1 MRDFFW
7 ILNTLPFRGS
17 GAVPAI
23 LFDEKYCI
31 NIFLNFE
38 RPIIL
43 TTDSRNKKALP
54 EYPHRGYSGSAFITT
69 NAMVGGACRHSG
81 CVNNA
86 AYLVMVK
93 PPAFH
98 FLSSPNSSCCRSTSL
113 RRLAFSTLRRCSS
126 RILTDDWRETSRAWP
141 VVWGI
146 EAASEAS

>member
-1 MRDFFW
+1 MR

-54 EYPHRGYSGSAFITT
+54 EYPHRRYSGSAFITT

-86 AYLVMVK
+86 TYLV
-93 PPAFH
+93 
-98 FLSSPNSSCCRSTSL
+98 NG
-113 RRLAFSTLRRCSS
+113 STLLTITDHQLFIFCPLQ
-126 RILTDDWRETSRAWP
+126 ILP
-141 VVWGI
+141 
-146 EAASEAS
+146 AAVRLP